1 MTNYEMMKNSGID
14 WIGDI
19 PEHWN
24 LIKTKFL
31 FKIVK
36 RIVGELG
43 YTVLSVTQKGIKP
56 KDMKSNGQFSLDY
69 SKYQLVDPGDF
80 IMNHMDL
87 LTGWVDISMFNGV
100 TSPDYRVFKMISEGD
115 PEYFKYIFQIC
126 YSNKI
131 YYGLGQGVAG
141 FGRWRLPAEMFLNFV
156 LPVPLVKEQKAIA
169 SYLNSACTDIDT
181 AIAEAKASIEDYKLL
196 KQSIITKAVTKGL
209 NPNVPMK
216 DSGIEWIGEIP
227 EHWDVVPFKRKISSI
242 VDYRGKTPEKVDK
255 GVFLVTAKNIKDGKI
270 NYSLSEE
277 FVKHEEYEE
286 IMRRGKP
293 EIGDLLF
300 TTEAPLGEVANV
312 DRTDIAL
319 AQRVIKFQTT
329 KDLDPFYLKFWMMSY
344 GFQQFLK
351 SLSTGSTASGIKASK
366 LFMLRTVLPPIIEQ
380 KAIFDYLQRKL
391 LEIDGLITEKEAMIA
406 DLEAYKKSLIF
417 EVVTGK
423 RKVC

>member
-1 MTNYEMMKNSGID
+1 MANYELMKNSGID
-14 WIGDI
+14 WVGDI

-115 PEYFKYIFQIC
+115 SEYFKYIFQIC

-131 YYGLGQGVAG
+131 FYGLGQGVAG

-156 LPVPLVKEQKAIA
+156 LPVPFVEEQKAIA

-216 DSGIEWIGEIP
+216 SSGIAWIGEIP
-227 EHWDVVPFKRKISSI
+227 KHWTVVPFKSKISSI
-242 VDYRGKTPEKVDK
+242 VDYRGKTPEKVDE
-255 GVFLVTAKNIKDGKI
+255 GIFLVTAKNIKDGKI

-277 FVKHEEYEE
+277 YVKYEDYEE
-286 IMRRGKP
+286 IMHRGKP
-293 EIGDLLF
+293 QIGDLLF

-329 KDLDPFYLKFWMMSY
+329 EDLSPYYLKFWIMSH

-366 LFMLRTVLPPIIEQ
+366 LFMLRTVLPNVNEQ
-380 KAIFDYLQRKL
+380 KEILEYLQNNLFK
-391 LEIDGLITEKEAMIA
+391 IDSLISEKEAMIA